1 MAPYTKLAVRSLGP
15 TKAVTLEQHAKI
27 PTYVPNSPSRGTRKH
42 STQPK
47 PTDDGRW
54 WEQGPCARQGHESV
68 WQKPSKF
75 TKAEVHAAAALCAKC
90 PVKKQCSEQ
99 PLPHVGITA
108 GKIHWDGVK
117 GSVEVRL
124 CELCLEPM
132 SRRGRFCSQTC
143 KDRWHYRARIEE
155 GEQQYGPLRAWFGNK
170 PVSTMARECGVN
182 VRTVYRWDASGVIP
196 PGAVKQLTSRLGVQV
211 EDIWPVSNVVDIRT
225 GVRSSATITGAAPNG
240 EKTASAG
247 NAAASSKEPSEATGG
262 PLVDIVRHL
271 PAPVKFGRGS

>member
-1 MAPYTKLAVRSLGP
+1 MSPYTKLAVRSLGP
-15 TKAVTLEQHAKI
+15 TKAVTREEHAQI

-54 WEQGPCARQGHESV
+54 WEQGPCARQGHDSI
-68 WQKPSKF
+68 WMQPSKF
-75 TKAEVHAAAALCAKC
+75 PKAEVHAAASLCAKC
-90 PVKKQCSEQ
+90 PVKVQCAAQ
-99 PLPHVGITA
+99 PYPHVGITA

-155 GEQQYGPLRAWFGNK
+155 GEQQYGPLRAWFGSK
-170 PVSTMARECGVN
+170 SVTTMAKECGVA

-211 EDIWPVSNVVDIRT
+211 EDIWPDNVIDIRT
-225 GVRSSATITGAAPNG
+225 RVRSGATLVGYTSESGAA
-240 EKTASAG
+240 G
-247 NAAASSKEPSEATGG
+247 NSPDSDRSPMEAPMDQKLARLST
-262 PLVDIVRHL
+262 
-271 PAPVKFGRGS
+271 PAQPDR

>member
-15 TKAVTLEQHAKI
+15 TKAVTREEHAKI
-27 PTYVPNSPSRGTRKH
+27 PTYVPNSPSRGTRAH

-54 WEQGPCARQGHESV
+54 WEQGPCARQGHDSI
-68 WQKPSKF
+68 WMQPSKF
-75 TKAEVHAAAALCAKC
+75 PKAEVHAAAALCARC

-99 PLPHVGITA
+99 PYPHVGITA

-155 GEQQYGPLRAWFGNK
+155 GEQQYGPLRAWFGSK

-196 PGAVKQLTSRLGVQV
+196 PGAVKQIVNRLGVNV
-211 EDIWPVSNVVDIRT
+211 ETIWGATAHVEGLTANKRAAMIWGIEQSEPGAVD
-225 GVRSSATITGAAPNG
+225 AAR
-240 EKTASAG
+240 A
-247 NAAASSKEPSEATGG
+247 
-262 PLVDIVRHL
+262 
-271 PAPVKFGRGS
+271 PANHVERD